1 MVCSIGNG
9 RMAVMARLIEAG
21 KLSQRKAGEIGQ
33 HKLAVQH
40 IYRELREA
48 NEPNLLDEEDMHIF
62 GLKPM
67 VDPLHLVCCNAC
79 KKPIKASQYAA
90 HAELC
95 SSLRTTEESALEID
109 GGLGRRKPP
118 RKERKKPAAYTNQPT
133 PGLEQERYELINID
147 DSTASKSHE
156 NGKISY
162 SFSMDSKRNSSIVG
176 KESMMD
182 NLRANHESRDHS
194 ASVVLPSA
202 KRSKLMADECI
213 PALDVPE
220 NASGLTRIQNTQDIY
235 ACKASYF
242 LLGFYLAMA
251 VNMIGLLV
259 YLVDW
264 LESTKG
270 SSGRRIS
277 GSKILNDIH
286 ENCGQV
292 HKHFLQTKSVPV
304 PLATKI
310 YYSQR
315 SSRLRLAISHQYHD
329 AWTNELSSGGQ
340 ASQRNMMLSK
350 TSSQASSL
358 EQGSD
363 LLIKEKGPSAQKPD
377 QTLAQSSEVCL
388 SDPGKPPS
396 SNSLNQ
402 LPLENVP
409 RSQAASVGFTKS
421 RYITN
426 AYNFS
431 GNSGELMGTMQ
442 QPNGSVPVV

>member
-235 ACKASYF
+235 AS
-242 LLGFYLAMA
+242 
-251 VNMIGLLV
+251 
-259 YLVDW
+259 
-264 LESTKG
+264 KG

-431 GNSGELMGTMQ
+431 GNSGSLLTVSIIVLSLNSFTCAM
-442 QPNGSVPVV
+442 

>member
-67 VDPLHLVCCNAC
+67 IDPLHLVCCNAC

-202 KRSKLMADECI
+202 KRSKLMAGECI
-213 PALDVPE
+213 PALDVPD

-235 ACKASYF
+235 AS
-242 LLGFYLAMA
+242 
-251 VNMIGLLV
+251 
-259 YLVDW
+259 
-264 LESTKG
+264 KG

-340 ASQRNMMLSK
+340 ASQQNMMLSK

-363 LLIKEKGPSAQKPD
+363 LLIKKKGPSAQKPD

-409 RSQAASVGFTKS
+409 RSQAASAGFTKS

>member
-21 KLSQRKAGEIGQ
+21 KLSQKKAGEIGQ

-133 PGLEQERYELINID
+133 PVLEQERYELINVD
-147 DSTASKSHE
+147 DSTASKAHE
-156 NGKISY
+156 NGKIVY
-162 SFSMDSKRNSSIVG
+162 SFSMDSKRNSSIVD

-182 NLRANHESRDHS
+182 NLRANHEIRDHS

-202 KRSKLMADECI
+202 KRSKLMAVECI
-213 PALDVPE
+213 PTLDVPE
-220 NASGLTRIQNTQDIY
+220 NASGLTRIQNTQGIY
-235 ACKASYF
+235 AS
-242 LLGFYLAMA
+242 
-251 VNMIGLLV
+251 
-259 YLVDW
+259 
-264 LESTKG
+264 KG

-277 GSKILNDIH
+277 GSKIPNDIH

-329 AWTNELSSGGQ
+329 AWTNELSSDGQ
-340 ASQRNMMLSK
+340 ASQQNMMLSK

-358 EQGSD
+358 EPGSD
-363 LLIKEKGPSAQKPD
+363 LPIKEKGPSAQKPD
-377 QTLAQSSEVCL
+377 QTLAQSSEVWL
-388 SDPGKPPS
+388 SDSGKPPS

-426 AYNFS
+426 PYNFS
-431 GNSGELMGTMQ
+431 GNSGELMRTMQ

>member
-235 ACKASYF
+235 AC
-242 LLGFYLAMA
+242 
-251 VNMIGLLV
+251 
-259 YLVDW
+259 
-264 LESTKG
+264 
-270 SSGRRIS
+270 
-277 GSKILNDIH
+277 
-286 ENCGQV
+286 
-292 HKHFLQTKSVPV
+292 VPV

-431 GNSGELMGTMQ
+431 GNSGSLLTVSIIVLSLNSFTCAM
-442 QPNGSVPVV
+442 